1 MRHSVRAR
9 AKSPDPRRSRPTRR
23 SGLNREGRISRGEPL
38 HHFLSTTSTL
48 FLSLFLAASPVMAS
62 VLGERVTPDEM
73 RAGGLLFQT
82 EDGYRQA
89 PTLGT
94 DVEINAAG
102 LIART
107 KVTQRFT
114 NPTEEWV
121 EGIYVF
127 PLPEGSAVDS
137 LRLRIGDRIIEGRV
151 EERARAK
158 ATYQK
163 AKREGRKA
171 SLVEQER
178 PNIFTTRIAN
188 LGPGETIEVVL
199 TFQEELHYDAGRFSL
214 HFPLVVAPRYIP
226 GTEHVRGF
234 SGTGWATNT
243 NEVPDASRI
252 TPLVSLPGQAPNKP
266 AILHPVRMQVTLDMG
281 FPLDVVESPSH
292 SIKLNRDKGN
302 TYTVGFTETS
312 VPANAD
318 FVLEWQPLVGD
329 APSAAL
335 FRHSWEEDDYLLMMV
350 MPPRAQETNLPRLSR
365 ETIFVIDTSGSMGG
379 ESIRQARAAVS
390 IALESLRPEDAF
402 NVIEFNSVHRTL
414 FPASRPAST
423 EAVAQAREWVER
435 LQADGGTEMRSALE
449 AALQVGSES
458 RAVRQVIFVTD
469 GAVGN
474 ESALISL
481 IKERLAKS
489 RLYTIGIGSAPNAHF
504 MTKAAQFGRGTFTYI
519 GRPEE
524 VSEKMRELFSKIEQ
538 PVLHDLTIDWA
549 GTTVEAW
556 PKRIPDV
563 YLGEPIMIA
572 AKLPRSALAGHKEVL
587 LRGRRGGETTEIRL
601 SLSGGRQHDGV
612 SKLWARRKIAGLMDS
627 LHEGATMDTVSQEV
641 ADLGVLHQL
650 VTRWSSLV
658 AVDVTPTRPVDTEL
672 DTRGGLS
679 LLPKGWNWRK
689 IFGGVAPRTG
699 QTGPDH
705 KTNGTTPP
713 AVPRAAIGQRMA
725 SAQIGRL
732 PQGGTP
738 TTLLF
743 LLGTS
748 LLSTAGAASYIHK
761 RSS

>member
-1 MRHSVRAR
+1 MRHHVRAR
-9 AKSPDPRRSRPTRR
+9 AKSPAPRRSRPTRR

-38 HHFLSTTSTL
+38 RPFLSITSTL
-48 FLSLFLAASPVMAS
+48 CLSLFLAASPVMAS
-62 VLGERVTPDEM
+62 VLGERITLDELQ
-73 RAGGLLFQT
+73 AGGLLFQT
-82 EDGYRQA
+82 KDGYRQA

-94 DVEINAAG
+94 DVEIDAAG

-121 EGIYVF
+121 EGIYAF

-178 PNIFTTRIAN
+178 PNIFTTSIAN

-199 TFQEELHYDAGRFSL
+199 TFQEELRYDAGRFSL
-214 HFPLVVAPRYIP
+214 RFPLVVAPRYIP
-226 GTEHVRGF
+226 GTENVRGF
-234 SGTGWATNT
+234 SGSGWATNT

-252 TPLVSLPGQAPNKP
+252 TPLVSRSGQPPSKH

-281 FPLDVVESPSH
+281 FPLDVVESSSH
-292 SIKLNRDKGN
+292 SIKVNRGKGN
-302 TYTVGFTETS
+302 TYSVGFTETS

-335 FRHSWEEDDYLLMMV
+335 FRQSGEEDDYLLMMV
-350 MPPRAQETNLPRLSR
+350 MPPRARETNLPRLSR

-423 EAVAQAREWVER
+423 EAVAQAREWVEH
-435 LQADGGTEMRSALE
+435 LQANGGTEMRSALE

-549 GTTVEAW
+549 GATVEAW

-672 DTRGGLS
+672 DTRGGPS

-689 IFGGVAPRTG
+689 IFGGAAPSTG

-725 SAQIGRL
+725 SAHIGRL

>member
-1 MRHSVRAR
+1 MR
-9 AKSPDPRRSRPTRR
+9 P
-23 SGLNREGRISRGEPL
+23 
-38 HHFLSTTSTL
+38 FLSITSTL
-48 FLSLFLAASPVMAS
+48 CLSLFLAASPVMAS
-62 VLGERVTPDEM
+62 VLGERITLDELQ
-73 RAGGLLFQT
+73 AGGLLFQT
-82 EDGYRQA
+82 KDGYRQA

-94 DVEINAAG
+94 DVEIDAAG

-121 EGIYVF
+121 EGIYAF

-178 PNIFTTRIAN
+178 PNIFTTSIAN

-199 TFQEELHYDAGRFSL
+199 TFQEELRYDAGRFSL
-214 HFPLVVAPRYIP
+214 RFPLVVAPRYIP
-226 GTEHVRGF
+226 GTENVRGF
-234 SGTGWATNT
+234 SGSGWATNT

-252 TPLVSLPGQAPNKP
+252 TPLVSRSGQPPSKH

-281 FPLDVVESPSH
+281 FPLDVVESSSH
-292 SIKLNRDKGN
+292 SIKVNRGKGN
-302 TYTVGFTETS
+302 TYSVGFTETS

-335 FRHSWEEDDYLLMMV
+335 FRQSGEEDDYLLMMV
-350 MPPRAQETNLPRLSR
+350 MPPRARETNLPRLSR

-423 EAVAQAREWVER
+423 EAVAQAREWVEH
-435 LQADGGTEMRSALE
+435 LQANGGTEMRSALE

-481 IKERLAKS
+481 IKDRLAKS

-549 GTTVEAW
+549 GATVEAW

-672 DTRGGLS
+672 DTRGGPS

-689 IFGGVAPRTG
+689 IFGGAAPSTG

-725 SAQIGRL
+725 SAHIGRL

>member
-1 MRHSVRAR
+1 
-9 AKSPDPRRSRPTRR
+9 
-23 SGLNREGRISRGEPL
+23 
-38 HHFLSTTSTL
+38 
-48 FLSLFLAASPVMAS
+48 MAS
-62 VLGERVTPDEM
+62 VLGERITLDELQ
-73 RAGGLLFQT
+73 AGGLLFQT
-82 EDGYRQA
+82 KDGYRQA

-94 DVEINAAG
+94 DVEIDAAG

-121 EGIYVF
+121 EGIYAF

-178 PNIFTTRIAN
+178 PNIFTTSIAN

-199 TFQEELHYDAGRFSL
+199 TFQEELRYDAGRFSL
-214 HFPLVVAPRYIP
+214 RFPLVVAPRYIP
-226 GTEHVRGF
+226 GTENVRGF
-234 SGTGWATNT
+234 SGSGWATNT

-252 TPLVSLPGQAPNKP
+252 TPLVSRSGQPPSKH

-281 FPLDVVESPSH
+281 FPLDVVESSSH
-292 SIKLNRDKGN
+292 SIKVNRGKGN
-302 TYTVGFTETS
+302 TYSVGFTETS

-672 DTRGGLS
+672 DTRGGPS

-689 IFGGVAPRTG
+689 IFGGAAPSTG

>member
-1 MRHSVRAR
+1 MR
-9 AKSPDPRRSRPTRR
+9 P
-23 SGLNREGRISRGEPL
+23 
-38 HHFLSTTSTL
+38 FLSITSTL
-48 FLSLFLAASPVMAS
+48 CLSLFLAASPVMAS
-62 VLGERVTPDEM
+62 VLGERITLDELQ
-73 RAGGLLFQT
+73 AGGLLFQT
-82 EDGYRQA
+82 KDGYRQA

-94 DVEINAAG
+94 DVEIDAAG

-121 EGIYVF
+121 EGIYAF

-178 PNIFTTRIAN
+178 PNIFTTSIAN

-199 TFQEELHYDAGRFSL
+199 TFQEELRYDAGRFSL
-214 HFPLVVAPRYIP
+214 RFPLVVAPRYIP
-226 GTEHVRGF
+226 GTENVRGF
-234 SGTGWATNT
+234 SGSGWATNT

-252 TPLVSLPGQAPNKP
+252 TPLVSRSGQPPSKH

-281 FPLDVVESPSH
+281 FPLDVVESSSH
-292 SIKLNRDKGN
+292 SIKVNRGKGN
-302 TYTVGFTETS
+302 TYSVGFTETS

-335 FRHSWEEDDYLLMMV
+335 FRQSGEEDDYLLMMV
-350 MPPRAQETNLPRLSR
+350 MPPRARETNLPRLSR

-390 IALESLRPEDAF
+390 IALESLRPQDAF

-423 EAVAQAREWVER
+423 EAVAQAREWVEH
-435 LQADGGTEMRSALE
+435 LQANGGTEMRSALE

-672 DTRGGLS
+672 DTRGGPS

-689 IFGGVAPRTG
+689 IFGGAAPSTG

-725 SAQIGRL
+725 SAHIGRL

>member
-1 MRHSVRAR
+1 M
-9 AKSPDPRRSRPTRR
+9 
-23 SGLNREGRISRGEPL
+23 

>member
-9 AKSPDPRRSRPTRR
+9 AKSPDPRRSHPTRR

-38 HHFLSTTSTL
+38 RHFLSITSTL
-48 FLSLFLAASPVMAS
+48 FLSLFVAASPVKAS
-62 VLGERVTPDEM
+62 VLGERVTPDDIQT
-73 RAGGLLFQT
+73 GGLLFQT

-94 DVEINAAG
+94 DVEIDASG

-114 NPTEEWV
+114 NPTEGWV

-137 LRLRIGDRIIEGRV
+137 LRLRIGDRVIEGRV

-171 SLVEQER
+171 GLVEQER
-178 PNIFTTRIAN
+178 PNMFTTSIAN

-199 TFQEELHYDAGRFSL
+199 TFQEELRYDAERFSL
-214 HFPLVVAPRYIP
+214 RFPLVVAPRHIP
-226 GTEHVRGF
+226 EAEDVQDL
-234 SGTGWATNT
+234 SGTGWSTNT
-243 NEVPDASRI
+243 NEVADASRI
-252 TPLVSLPGQAPNKP
+252 TPLVSLPDQAPNKP
-266 AILHPVRMQVTLDMG
+266 AISHPVRMQVTLDMG
-281 FPLDVVESPSH
+281 FPLDVVESSSH
-292 SIKLNRDKGN
+292 SIKVNRGKGN
-302 TYTVGFTETS
+302 TYSVGFTETS

-318 FVLEWQPLVGD
+318 FALEWQPLVGD

-335 FRHSWEEDDYLLMMV
+335 FRQSWKEDDYLLMMV

-402 NVIEFNSVHRTL
+402 NVIEFNSVHRAL
-414 FPASRPAST
+414 FPTSRPAST
-423 EAVAQAREWVER
+423 EAVVQAQEWVER

-481 IKERLAKS
+481 IEERLDKS
-489 RLYTIGIGSAPNAHF
+489 RLYTVGIGSAPNAHF

-549 GTTVEAW
+549 GATVEAW

-563 YLGEPIMIA
+563 YREEPIMIA

-601 SLSGGRQHDGV
+601 SLSGGRQHDGI

-627 LHEGATMDTVSQEV
+627 IHEGAAMDKVSKEV

-672 DTRGGLS
+672 DRRSVQS
-679 LLPKGWNWRK
+679 LLPKGWDWRK
-689 IFGGVAPRTG
+689 IFGDVPPS
-699 QTGPDH
+699 PDRAGS

-713 AVPRAAIGQRMA
+713 PVPQAAIGQRMA

-738 TTLLF
+738 SALLF

-748 LLSTAGAASYIHK
+748 LLSAAATASTIHK
-761 RSS
+761 RRS

>member
-94 DVEINAAG
+94 DVEIDAAG

>member
-1 MRHSVRAR
+1 MR
-9 AKSPDPRRSRPTRR
+9 P
-23 SGLNREGRISRGEPL
+23 
-38 HHFLSTTSTL
+38 FLSITST
-48 FLSLFLAASPVMAS
+48 FCLSLFLAASPVMAS
-62 VLGERVTPDEM
+62 VLGERVTLDELQ
-73 RAGGLLFQT
+73 AGGLLFQT

-94 DVEINAAG
+94 DVEIDAAG

-121 EGIYVF
+121 EGIYAF
-127 PLPEGSAVDS
+127 PLPEGSAVDY
-137 LRLRIGDRIIEGRV
+137 LRLRIGDRVIEGRV

-178 PNIFTTRIAN
+178 PNIFTTSIAN

-199 TFQEELHYDAGRFSL
+199 TFQEELCYDAGRFSL
-214 HFPLVVAPRYIP
+214 RFPLVVAPRHIP

-234 SGTGWATNT
+234 SGSGWATNT

-252 TPLVSLPGQAPNKP
+252 TPLVSRSGQPPSKH

-281 FPLDVVESPSH
+281 FPLDVVKSSSH
-292 SIKLNRDKGN
+292 SIKVNRGKGN
-302 TYTVGFTETS
+302 TYSVGFTETS

-335 FRHSWEEDDYLLMMV
+335 FRQSGEEDDYLLMMV
-350 MPPRAQETNLPRLSR
+350 MPPRARKTNLPRLSR

-390 IALESLRPEDAF
+390 IALESLRPQDAF

-423 EAVAQAREWVER
+423 EAVVQAREWVEH
-435 LQADGGTEMRSALE
+435 LQANGGTEMRSALE

-481 IKERLAKS
+481 IKNRLAKS

-549 GTTVEAW
+549 GATVEAW

-672 DTRGGLS
+672 DTREGPS

-689 IFGGVAPRTG
+689 IFGDAAPSTG

-713 AVPRAAIGQRMA
+713 AVPRAAIGQRIA
-725 SAQIGRL
+725 SAKIGRL

-738 TTLLF
+738 TALLF

-748 LLSTAGAASYIHK
+748 LLSMAGAASYIHK
-761 RSS
+761 RSL